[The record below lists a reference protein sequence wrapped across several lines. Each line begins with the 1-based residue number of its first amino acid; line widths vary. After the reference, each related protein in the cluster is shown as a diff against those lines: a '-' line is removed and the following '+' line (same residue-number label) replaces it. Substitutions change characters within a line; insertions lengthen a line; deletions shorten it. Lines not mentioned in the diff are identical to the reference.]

1 MKNIEVGYCVRRDGN
16 VILQDVALVKITDR
30 QIPEIA
36 KYILSDVEYQTGELV
51 CVPSKIYDRIT
62 SSVYEDA
69 ISKLGKRK
77 DALYG
82 DDEVELEE
90 FLPDSLLKLL
100 PEEVVAVL
108 PFESNLEDEE
118 SDVEEEKCVKKGCEL
133 PEPDNSNTLYLV
145 IKQVYFDQIIA
156 GTKTEEYREIKE
168 TTYKRYIETGDDG
181 SVMFSDAIS
190 DEELSKYSVV
200 DDLNIYNN
208 GVCPLIPKNWCYLNL
223 AVGYNKKRDTALVEV
238 VDITFEAETDK
249 SGNVVRFDFDESDNV
264 CFSPTGKLCLWIA
277 VLHLGKV
284 VRKEIV
290 SK

>member
-16 VILQDVALVKITDR
+16 VILQDVASVKITDR

-36 KYILSDVEYQTGELV
+36 KYILSDAEYQTGELV
-51 CVPSKIYDRIT
+51 CIPGKIYDRIT

-156 GTKTEEYREIKE
+156 GTKTEEYREVKE

-223 AVGYNKKRDTALVEV
+223 AVGYSKKRDTALVEIT
-238 VDITFEAETDK
+238 DITFEVATDD
-249 SGNVVRFDFDESDNV
+249 SGNELRFYFDESDN
-264 CFSPTGKLCLWIA
+264 FHLSPTGGLCQWIA
-277 VLHLGKV
+277 VFHLGKV
-284 VRKEIV
+284 VKKEIV

>member
-1 MKNIEVGYCVRRDGN
+1 M
-16 VILQDVALVKITDR
+16 
-30 QIPEIA
+30 
-36 KYILSDVEYQTGELV
+36 
-51 CVPSKIYDRIT
+51 
-62 SSVYEDA
+62 YEDA

-156 GTKTEEYREIKE
+156 GTKTEEYREVKD

-238 VDITFEAETDK
+238 VDITFEAATDK
-249 SGNVVRFDFDESDNV
+249 SGNVVRFDFDESDN
-264 CFSPTGKLCLWIA
+264 FHLSPTGGLCQWIA
-277 VLHLGKV
+277 VFHLGKV

>member
-1 MKNIEVGYCVRRDGN
+1 MKNIEVGYSVIRDGN
-16 VILQDVALVKITDR
+16 VILQDVASVKITDR

-156 GTKTEEYREIKE
+156 GTKTKEYRE
-168 TTYKRYIETGDDG
+168 
-181 SVMFSDAIS
+181 V
-190 DEELSKYSVV
+190 KYS
-200 DDLNIYNN
+200 
-208 GVCPLIPKNWCYLNL
+208 
-223 AVGYNKKRDTALVEV
+223 T
-238 VDITFEAETDK
+238 
-249 SGNVVRFDFDESDNV
+249 
-264 CFSPTGKLCLWIA
+264 
-277 VLHLGKV
+277 
-284 VRKEIV
+284 
-290 SK
+290 

>member
-16 VILQDVALVKITDR
+16 VILQDVASVKITDR

-62 SSVYEDA
+62 SSVYDDA

-100 PEEVVAVL
+100 PQEVVAVL
-108 PFESNLEDEE
+108 PFESNIEDEE
-118 SDVEEEKCVKKGCEL
+118 PDVEEEKCVKKVCEL

-156 GTKTEEYREIKE
+156 GTKTEEYREVKE

-208 GVCPLIPKNWCYLNL
+208 GVCPLIPKGWCYLNL
-223 AVGYNKKRDTALVEV
+223 AVGYSKKRDTALVEV
-238 VDITFEAETDK
+238 VDITFEVATDD
-249 SGNVVRFDFDESDNV
+249 SGNELRFYFDESDN
-264 CFSPTGKLCLWIA
+264 FHLSPTGGLCQWIA
-277 VLHLGKV
+277 VFHLGKV
-284 VRKEIV
+284 VKKEIV

>member
-16 VILQDVALVKITDR
+16 VILQDVASVKITDR

-51 CVPSKIYDRIT
+51 CVPSKIYDRIM

-69 ISKLGKRK
+69 ISKLGKQK

-118 SDVEEEKCVKKGCEL
+118 SDVEEEKWVKKGCEL

-156 GTKTEEYREIKE
+156 GTKTEEYREVKYS
-168 TTYKRYIETGDDG
+168 TYKKYVKTEDDG

-190 DEELSKYSVV
+190 DEELSKYQCE

-249 SGNVVRFDFDESDNV
+249 SGDVVRFDFDESDNV

>member
-1 MKNIEVGYCVRRDGN
+1 MFR
-16 VILQDVALVKITDR
+16 A
-30 QIPEIA
+30 
-36 KYILSDVEYQTGELV
+36 
-51 CVPSKIYDRIT
+51 IYDRIT

-118 SDVEEEKCVKKGCEL
+118 PDVEEEKCVKKGCEL

-156 GTKTEEYREIKE
+156 GTKTEEYREVKE

-190 DEELSKYSVV
+190 DEELSKYQCE

-277 VLHLGKV
+277 VFHLGKV
-284 VRKEIV
+284 VKKEIV

>member
-1 MKNIEVGYCVRRDGN
+1 MKNIEVGYSVIRDGN
-16 VILQDVALVKITDR
+16 VILQDVASVKITDR

-36 KYILSDVEYQTGELV
+36 KYILSDVEYQTCELV

-133 PEPDNSNTLYLV
+133 SEPDNSNTLYLV

-156 GTKTEEYREIKE
+156 GTKTEEYREVKYS
-168 TTYKRYIETGDDG
+168 TYKKYVKTEDDG

-190 DEELSKYSVV
+190 DEELSKYQCE

-249 SGNVVRFDFDESDNV
+249 SGNVVRFDFDESNNV
-264 CFSPTGKLCLWIA
+264 CFSPMGKLCLWIA
-277 VLHLGKV
+277 VFHLGKV
-284 VRKEIV
+284 VKKEIV

>member
-1 MKNIEVGYCVRRDGN
+1 M
-16 VILQDVALVKITDR
+16 
-30 QIPEIA
+30 
-36 KYILSDVEYQTGELV
+36 LSQ
-51 CVPSKIYDRIT
+51 
-62 SSVYEDA
+62 
-69 ISKLGKRK
+69 KLGKRK

-156 GTKTEEYREIKE
+156 GTKTEEYREVKYS
-168 TTYKRYIETGDDG
+168 TYKKYVKTEDDG

-190 DEELSKYSVV
+190 DEELSKYQCE

-249 SGNVVRFDFDESDNV
+249 SGNVVRFDFDESNNV
-264 CFSPTGKLCLWIA
+264 CFSPMGKLCLWIA
-277 VLHLGKV
+277 VFHLGKV
-284 VRKEIV
+284 VKKEIV

>member
-16 VILQDVALVKITDR
+16 VILQDVASVKITDR

-51 CVPSKIYDRIT
+51 CVPSKVYDRIT
-62 SSVYEDA
+62 SSVCDDA
-69 ISKLGKRK
+69 ISKLGKRN
-77 DALYG
+77 DALYA

-100 PEEVVAVL
+100 PQEVVDVL

-118 SDVEEEKCVKKGCEL
+118 PDVEEEKCVKEGREW
-133 PEPDNSNTLYLV
+133 PEPDKSNTLYLV

-156 GTKTEEYREIKE
+156 GTKKEEYREVKE
-168 TTYKRYIETGDDG
+168 TTYKKYVKTGDDG
-181 SVMFSDAIS
+181 CELFSDAIS
-190 DEELSKYSVV
+190 DEELSKYQYE
-200 DDLNIYNN
+200 DGLNIYNN
-208 GVCPLIPKNWCYLNL
+208 GVCPLIPKDWCYLSL

-238 VDITFEAETDK
+238 VDITFEAATDEE
-249 SGNVVRFDFDESDNV
+249 GNVIRFDFDESDNF
-264 CFSPTGKLCLWIA
+264 CLSPTGKLCQWIA
-277 VLHLGKV
+277 VFHLGKV
-284 VRKEIV
+284 VKKEIV